1 MQPITVLGLTAATL
15 TTIAALP
22 QIIKTIKLKETKDIS
37 LLMYTFLCSG
47 MTLWLIYGI
56 FIQNIPI
63 ILANS
68 IALVL
73 NLIVLIFKLKYK

>member
-1 MQPITVLGLTAATL
+1 MIPITILGLVAATL
-15 TTIAALP
+15 TTIAAFP
-22 QIIKTIKLKETKDIS
+22 QIIKTIKMKETKDIS
-37 LLMYTFLCSG
+37 LLMYAFLCSG
-47 MTLWLIYGI
+47 MILWLIYGI

-73 NLIVLIFKLKYK
+73 NLIVLSFKLKYK

>member
-1 MQPITVLGLTAATL
+1 MQSITILGLAAATL

>member
-1 MQPITVLGLTAATL
+1 MQSITILGLAAGTL

-37 LLMYTFLCSG
+37 LLMYLLLCSG
-47 MTLWLIYGI
+47 ITLWFIYGI
-56 FIQNIPI
+56 FIQDTPI